1 MSNKNIIRTD
11 KAPKP
16 VGPYSQAV
24 EAGGFVFCSGQ
35 ISIDPATDQVRTG
48 PIEEQTNQVIENIQA
63 VLGAAGLNLNNVIK
77 STIYLT
83 NMNDFTAV
91 NEIYARYFVE
101 QPPARTTIA
110 VSALPKGVNVEIE
123 VIAKR

>member
-1 MSNKNIIRTD
+1 MLQKNIIKTD

-24 EAGGFVFCSGQ
+24 EVGGFVFCSGM
-35 ISIDPATDQVRTG
+35 IPINPKTDQVFTG
-48 PIEEQTNQVIENIQA
+48 PIEEQAKQVLDNIKALMESQ
-63 VLGAAGLNLNNVIK
+63 GMSLNNIVK
-77 STIYLT
+77 TTMYLT

-91 NEIYARYFVE
+91 NEVYAHYFIE
-101 QPPARTTIA
+101 QTPARTTIA

-123 VIAKR
+123 VIAKK

>member
-1 MSNKNIIRTD
+1 MLQKNIVITN

-24 EAGGFVFCSGQ
+24 EVGGFMFCSGM
-35 ISIDPATDQVRTG
+35 IPINPATNLVFTG
-48 PIEEQTNQVIENIQA
+48 PIEEQAKQVLENIKALLESQ
-63 VLGAAGLNLNNVIK
+63 GLSLNNVVK
-77 STIYLT
+77 TTMYLT

-91 NEIYARYFVE
+91 NDVYAKYFVE
-101 QPPARTTIA
+101 QTPARTTIA

-123 VIAKR
+123 VIAKK